1 MPKCSIV
8 LYHPDPSSFYI
19 CLVYDHVVLLNL
31 KSYHGGGKVD
41 MIVQSSSCLNVIFI
55 KISIPIH

>member
-8 LYHPDPSSFYI
+8 LYHPDPSSSISVLCVCY
-19 CLVYDHVVLLNL
+19 HVVLLNL

-41 MIVQSSSCLNVIFI
+41 MIS
-55 KISIPIH
+55 